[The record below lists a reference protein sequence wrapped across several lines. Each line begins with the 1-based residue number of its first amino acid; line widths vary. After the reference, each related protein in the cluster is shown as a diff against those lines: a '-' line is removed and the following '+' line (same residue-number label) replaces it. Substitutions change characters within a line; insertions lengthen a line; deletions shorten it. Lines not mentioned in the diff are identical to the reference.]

1 MVKMRY
7 QLKRPQ
13 DGSVA
18 FVLKISMR
26 KTPLVV
32 VDQLRKKLLKL
43 LRKLGKIDTWVAAT
57 SPSN

>member
-43 LRKLGKIDTWVAAT
+43 LRKLGKIDT
-57 SPSN
+57 